1 MRSTATSLV
10 RERALEERQPLLIRL
25 VIAVGLPFVGAATV
39 AGTFLDKE
47 ILICAGWL
55 GVFVVTFLFIEPVIG
70 IALMT
75 GAFLMAAYPTT
86 LQTLGALT
94 VNNLLGLCLLV
105 LMVLEIIE
113 TRDFSFLK
121 NKQLRVFAVIGLLL
135 AFGEMHSDWLFPLLE
150 QTVGKT
156 KVLDKSSSM
165 GHDFVARLIYLT
177 FLIVFVKDRR
187 DIRII
192 FVVFMLALFVAVP
205 SALYNMA
212 TGELNRGFR
221 LQASVTSGANPNR
234 LAMICLIEVA
244 CFWFWAKSRP
254 GIIRQ
259 LIALGAMGACTMVI
273 FGTGSRSGLLG
284 VGVLGVLLQISPK
297 RYRVP
302 TYQLGALAVA
312 GVFAVVVMVPPEAW
326 ERMIDFM
333 PQKGEIGAT
342 SNQMRE
348 ETVWRAIQV
357 FHDFPTFGIGMGNFR
372 EVSRQVYNDDFYR
385 PPHNSYLW
393 AAAEGGVFVLIGY
406 LWLFWITWRDLQ
418 VVTRLAYRDPE
429 LGSVAAGMRVIFIL
443 YGFFSIFADLWLNP
457 ITYAM
462 VGMIIVMRR
471 YVESLPEPHTVKL
484 VAPVAAQP
492 AMT

>member
-1 MRSTATSLV
+1 VRSTATS
-10 RERALEERQPLLIRL
+10 RERAIEERQPLPLRL
-25 VIAVGLPFVGAATV
+25 VIAVGLPLAGAATV

-55 GVFVVTFLFIEPVIG
+55 GVFAVTLLFIQPVIG

-94 VNNLLGLCLLV
+94 INNLLGLCLLV
-105 LMVLEIIE
+105 LMLAEIIG

-121 NKQLRVFAVIGLLL
+121 NRQLRVLAVIGLIL
-135 AFGEMHSDWLFPLLE
+135 AFGEMHSDWLFPLLQ

-165 GHDFVARLIYLT
+165 GHDFVARLVYLT
-177 FLIVFVKDRR
+177 FFIVFVKDRR
-187 DIRII
+187 DIRLL

-212 TGELNRGFR
+212 IGELNRGFR

-234 LAMICLIEVA
+234 LAMICLIEIA

-254 GIIRQ
+254 GLMRQ

-284 VGVLGVLLQISPK
+284 VGVLGVLLQMSPK
-297 RYRVP
+297 QYRVP
-302 TYQLGALAVA
+302 KYQLGALAVTA
-312 GVFAVVVMVPPEAW
+312 VFAVIVMIPPEAW
-326 ERMIDFM
+326 QRMINFI
-333 PQKGEIGAT
+333 PQKGEIGVS

-348 ETVWRAIQV
+348 ETVWRAVQV
-357 FHDFPTFGIGMGNFR
+357 FEDYPTFGIGMGNFR
-372 EVSRQVYNDDFYR
+372 EVTRQVYNDDFYR

-393 AAAEGGVFVLIGY
+393 AAAEGGIFVLIGY
-406 LWLFWITWRDLQ
+406 LWLFWITWLDLQ

-429 LGSVAAGMRVIFIL
+429 LGAVAAGIRVIFIV

-462 VGMIIVMRR
+462 LGMIIVMRR
-471 YVESLPEPHTVKL
+471 YVESLPHPETVQL
-484 VAPVAAQP
+484 VAPVGAHP
-492 AMT
+492 AVT